1 MQMISANGTEGRT
14 DWNAVDWRQAN
25 RRVRNLRQRIFRAS
39 RENDLKKVRSL
50 QKLML
55 RSRANTLKSVRL
67 VTQENKG
74 KHTAGVDG
82 IVISTTT
89 ERNALRAIDTL
100 KGLPGFVDF
109 PQGFQ
114 IHAREPNKLSWTE
127 GFARSS

>member
-1 MQMISANGTEGRT
+1 MARVHLLWFVQE
-14 DWNAVDWRQAN
+14 QA
-25 RRVRNLRQRIFRAS
+25 RADDI
-39 RENDLKKVRSL
+39 ELL
-50 QKLML
+50 I
-55 RSRANTLKSVRL
+55 
-67 VTQENKG
+67 
-74 KHTAGVDG
+74 GVF
-82 IVISTTT
+82 TT